1 MWAENVNFVSEPSGS
16 PQRVFIATVSQTT
29 AVVDWIGP
37 TCVERNGEIRNYEY
51 EYEALDPFGSPW
63 EQVKRGSSPQTQV
76 ELSNLVPDW
85 LYRFRVR
92 AVNSKGSGPYSEFV
106 PLRTKPRRKF
116 PL

>member
-16 PQRVFIATVSQTT
+16 PQRVVIGTVSQTT
-29 AVVDWIGP
+29 AVMDWNGP

-51 EYEALDPFGSPW
+51 EYEALDHWVPDK
-63 EQVKRGSSPQTQV
+63 VKSGSSPQSRV
-76 ELSNLVPDW
+76 ELSNLVP
-85 LYRFRVR
+85 YTRYGFRVR

-106 PLRTKPRRKF
+106 PLTTKPGRKF